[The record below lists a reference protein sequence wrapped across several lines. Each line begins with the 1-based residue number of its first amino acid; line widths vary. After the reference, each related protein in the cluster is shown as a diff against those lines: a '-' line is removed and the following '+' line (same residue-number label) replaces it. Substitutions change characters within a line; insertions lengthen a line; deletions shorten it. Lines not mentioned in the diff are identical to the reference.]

1 MLSSWL
7 IILWLLDWIDR
18 KLPSHVSLM
27 THNQK
32 IELDS
37 IRKERNRLKKILKEM
52 GGIEIHKANIG
63 SNLNDMT
70 FFENSN
76 LEDKVS
82 NLELEHHIEC
92 SNLKNLDDNKLKWEL
107 KGLQLISLL
116 LISWG
121 IIVGFVAAKLM

>member
-1 MLSSWL
+1 MSSWL
-7 IILWLLDWIDR
+7 IILWLLDWIDS

-27 THNQK
+27 IHNQK

-37 IRKERNRLKKILKEM
+37 IWKERNRLKKILKEM
-52 GGIEIHKANIG
+52 GGGGIEIHKPNI
-63 SNLNDMT
+63 
-70 FFENSN
+70 
-76 LEDKVS
+76 V
-82 NLELEHHIEC
+82 EC
-92 SNLKNLDDNKLKWEL
+92 SNLKNLDDKKPKWEL